1 MVTIDSTHQDLEL
14 RLLFQTLQELYG
26 FDLSEYRETYLLRRI
41 QRRMLLENFTTITQ
55 LTNSII
61 HQEHAGLKFI
71 QDISINVTSMFRFPT
86 FFRFLKDEVFP
97 ILKTYP
103 SIRIWHAGCASGEE
117 VLSLAILLEEAN
129 LYDKT
134 TIIATD
140 INRKALD
147 DAKDAMYA
155 SDQVKQWTT
164 NYNIAGG
171 SESFAKYY
179 DVKYNRVSFDKKL
192 LRNVTFKHH
201 DLTKDPYPKSQH
213 LILCR
218 NVLIYFNQ
226 TLQHKVVTKFHE
238 TLVPG
243 GYLGLGDTENIDSN
257 IPFTILKRPVK
268 VYRK

>member
-1 MVTIDSTHQDLEL
+1 MVTIDQNHLDLEL
-14 RLLFQTLQELYG
+14 SLLFQVLKELYG
-26 FDLSEYRETYLLRRI
+26 FDLSEYRESYLMRRV
-41 QRRMLLENFTTITQ
+41 QRRMSLEGFSTITQ

-61 HQEHAGLKFI
+61 HHESAGLKFI
-71 QDISINVTSMFRFPT
+71 QDISINVTSMFRFPK
-86 FFRFLKDEVFP
+86 FFRYLKEEVFP

-117 VLSLAILLEEAN
+117 VLSLAILLQEED

-140 INRKALD
+140 INRQALD
-147 DAKDAMYA
+147 DAQDAMYP
-155 SDQVKQWTT
+155 SEQVKQWTT

-171 SESFAKYY
+171 TESFAKYY
-179 DVKYNRVSFDKKL
+179 DVKYNSVSFDKQL

-201 DLTKDPYPKSQH
+201 DLTKDPYPKRVH

-218 NVLIYFNQ
+218 NVLIYFNLN
-226 TLQHKVVTKFHE
+226 LQEKVVSKFYDA
-238 TLVPG
+238 LIPSG
-243 GYLGLGDTENIDSN
+243 FLGLGDKENINQQTKFHVIDRS
-257 IPFTILKRPVK
+257 VK